1 LRPFT
6 LSPLHDMSDAID
18 KVQDLRHLPLF
29 PLPLVLLPN
38 EVLPLHIFEDR
49 YQQMLK
55 DVAEGRN
62 MFGLPYFEPEGAYI
76 ERPAT
81 GTVGCVAE
89 IKETETFSDGRSNL
103 LTVGVVRFRI
113 NEYVES
119 GDLYL
124 VGDVE
129 YFEDDAED
137 PEQIEVIS
145 ENVFNLFERM
155 ARAAFKMGGSRGRFP
170 EIHKTDGESLSFLIT
185 AAFNFDNDVK
195 YRLLE
200 MTSTLRRLTELKV
213 LLDKTVDQM
222 EENADLQSASRTNG
236 HSKKK
241 IDL

>member
-1 LRPFT
+1 
-6 LSPLHDMSDAID
+6 MSDALD
-18 KVQDLRHLPLF
+18 KVAGLRHLPLF

-55 DVAEGRN
+55 DIGAERN
-62 MFGLPYFEPEGAYI
+62 VFGLPYFEPEGAFV

-89 IKETETFSDGRSNL
+89 VRETETFPDGRSNL
-103 LTVGVVRFRI
+103 LTVGIVRFRI

-119 GDLYL
+119 GDPYF

-129 YFEDDAED
+129 YFEDEPSDLD
-137 PEQIEVIS
+137 LIEPLAD
-145 ENVFNLFERM
+145 EVFRLFERM
-155 ARAAFKMGGSRGRFP
+155 ARAAFKIGGSRGRFP
-170 EIHKTDGESLSFLIT
+170 EIYKTDPESMSFLIT
-185 AAFNFDNDVK
+185 AAFNFENDKK
-195 YRLLE
+195 YRLVE
-200 MTSTLRRLTELKV
+200 MTSTEQRLRELKQI
-213 LLDKTVDQM
+213 LDRTVDTM
-222 EENADLQSASRTNG
+222 EESADLQSVAKQNG

>member
-1 LRPFT
+1 
-6 LSPLHDMSDAID
+6 MSDALD
-18 KVQDLRHLPLF
+18 KVSGLRHLPLF

-49 YQQMLK
+49 YRQMLK
-55 DVAEGRN
+55 DIGEDRN
-62 MFGLPYFEPEGAYI
+62 LFGLPYFEPEGAYV

-89 IKETETFSDGRSNL
+89 VRETETFPDGRSNL

-119 GDLYL
+119 GDPYF
-124 VGDVE
+124 VADVE
-129 YFEDDAED
+129 YFEDEPADEELIQPLAD
-137 PEQIEVIS
+137 EV
-145 ENVFNLFERM
+145 FTLFERM
-155 ARAAFKMGGSRGRFP
+155 ARAAFKIGGSRGRFP
-170 EIHKTDGESLSFLIT
+170 EIHQTDPESLSFLIT
-185 AAFNFDNDVK
+185 AAFNFENDKK

-200 MTSTLRRLTELKV
+200 MTSTVQRLSELKEV
-213 LLDKTVDQM
+213 LERSVAPM
-222 EENADLQSASRTNG
+222 EENADLQVAAKHNG